1 MPEDRPKQ
9 QSFTDA
15 MTGFKL
21 DEEHLKKLG
30 LNADMTEMEG
40 YVPPEK
46 LDYDPRTNEMIE
58 DSRDRAEKA
67 EAEPEKKSE
76 TEVKPEDKPKDKEET
91 PVSTTEQPES
101 ETKIDKKETTLPPT
115 TETPIDDFT
124 QKIIDAAKV
133 YQTPDERN
141 QLLSDIA
148 NREKFWATVTQK
160 SQSVAA
166 REKVF
171 NDYIEVLGLPT
182 IKEALEN
189 ADLQEALDGYYK
201 EDGKDNPFRKFPEIL
216 KSISDKEKKEQEDFD
231 RELDRQIMQLK
242 SFDKK
247 YENFDEVLNLSK
259 VADDYGV
266 NLLKAYELQQS
277 NLKSSTEIN
286 SLKSQIGEK
295 DKNIEKLTN
304 ELKERNDELSEIRK
318 SGTVNPVIKPGASGS
333 PVKSETIDLKPSVGW
348 DKKTNAIKKKLG
360 IS

>member
-1 MPEDRPKQ
+1 MPEDTPKQ

-182 IKEALEN
+182 
-189 ADLQEALDGYYK
+189 QRSF
-201 EDGKDNPFRKFPEIL
+201 GKCRFAR
-216 KSISDKEKKEQEDFD
+216 
-231 RELDRQIMQLK
+231 
-242 SFDKK
+242 
-247 YENFDEVLNLSK
+247 
-259 VADDYGV
+259 
-266 NLLKAYELQQS
+266 
-277 NLKSSTEIN
+277 
-286 SLKSQIGEK
+286 
-295 DKNIEKLTN
+295 
-304 ELKERNDELSEIRK
+304 
-318 SGTVNPVIKPGASGS
+318 GA
-333 PVKSETIDLKPSVGW
+333 
-348 DKKTNAIKKKLG
+348 
-360 IS
+360 